1 MRSDGVRSMTVTA
14 LRSSAA
20 SRAAQT
26 RASLAARARS
36 TPGRLTG
43 LMVVAIL
50 LAIGFGAAAVTGVVQ
65 RSDLV
70 GDVHDHS
77 GPLTVQAQ
85 LLYRSLSDADATA
98 ASAFLQGGIEPVS
111 LSRRYQRDIAT
122 ASQALATTADSGGA
136 DAGAVSVLSAQL
148 PVYTG
153 LVETA
158 RTYNRQGAP
167 LGAAYLREA
176 SALMRAKLLPAA
188 HRLYRAETDWL
199 DSDRGG
205 AATFPY
211 VAIPLGLLLL
221 AALVLAQVY
230 LRRRTNRVFNVG
242 LLAATAAGV
251 VAVLWLGVS
260 WAALTS
266 HLDTGRRTGS
276 DELQLFAQSRLVA
289 LQARADESLTLVA
302 RGSGADF
309 ETDFRTRITELIG
322 KDGSGGLL
330 GRARADA
337 SGPLRT
343 ELNAT
348 IADVKAWNA
357 AHGRVRALDDGGR
370 YPQAVQL
377 AIGSD
382 PRGAAA
388 TFGALDTRL
397 GHDIDDAN
405 TRFADQATAAAGT
418 QTGAAAGL
426 GVLAV
431 LTVVGAAVGIQR
443 RTAEY
448 R

>member
-1 MRSDGVRSMTVTA
+1 
-14 LRSSAA
+14 
-20 SRAAQT
+20 
-26 RASLAARARS
+26 
-36 TPGRLTG
+36 
-43 LMVVAIL
+43 MVVTIL
-50 LAIGFGAAAVTGVVQ
+50 LAIGFGTAAVIGVVQ

-70 GDVHDHS
+70 GDVHDRS

-98 ASAFLQGGIEPVS
+98 ASAFLQGGIEPAS

-122 ASQALATTADSGGA
+122 ASQALATAADSGGA
-136 DAGAVSVLSAQL
+136 DAGAVSVLSVQL
-148 PVYTG
+148 PIYTG

-188 HRLYRAETDWL
+188 QRLYRTETDRL

-205 AATFPY
+205 AAMFPY
-211 VAIPLGLLLL
+211 IAIPLGLLLL
-221 AALVLAQVY
+221 AALVVAQVY
-230 LRRRTNRVFNVG
+230 VQRRTNRVFNPG

-251 VAVLWLGVS
+251 VAMLWLGVS
-260 WAALTS
+260 WAALAG

-276 DELQLFAQSRLVA
+276 DQLQLFAQSRLVA

-309 ETDFRTRITELIG
+309 EKDFKARIADLIG

-330 GRARADA
+330 GDARADA
-337 SGPLRT
+337 SGSLRA
-343 ELNAT
+343 ELGAT
-348 IADVKAWNA
+348 IADVKAWDA
-357 AHGRVRALDDGGR
+357 AHRRVRALDDGGK
-370 YPQAVQL
+370 YPDAVQL
-377 AIGSD
+377 AIGAG
-382 PRGAAA
+382 PNGAAA
-388 TFGALDTRL
+388 AFGALDSRL
-397 GHDIDDAN
+397 GHDIDAAN
-405 TRFADQATAAAGT
+405 TRFADQAAAAGDT
-418 QTGAAAGL
+418 QTGAAAGI

-431 LTVVGAAVGIQR
+431 LAVLGAAVGIQR
-443 RTAEY
+443 RAAEY